1 MNRLND
7 TKINQEQLKT
17 LTLSKIIIEETLP
30 LMNFLIQHRVINYNI
45 ELENFKERIS
55 TIKELIERALMDYSD
70 KKITEIIWEETRE
83 ISEKE
88 IEEEIIEIK
97 KIKNKNIS
105 RKYKNILKEYIS
117 ELLEKL
123 RKIQLEDIALQYNQ
137 KVYCIEEIEQVY
149 KYISLLFII
158 FLREMR
164 LCYMC

>member
-105 RKYKNILKEYIS
+105 RKYKNILK
-117 ELLEKL
+117 
-123 RKIQLEDIALQYNQ
+123 
-137 KVYCIEEIEQVY
+137 
-149 KYISLLFII
+149 
-158 FLREMR
+158 
-164 LCYMC
+164 

>member
-1 MNRLND
+1 M
-7 TKINQEQLKT
+7 INQEQLKT

-149 KYISLLFII
+149 KYI
-158 FLREMR
+158 
-164 LCYMC
+164 

>member
-1 MNRLND
+1 MNRANNF
-7 TKINQEQLKT
+7 KINQEQLKT

-149 KYISLLFII
+149 KYI
-158 FLREMR
+158 
-164 LCYMC
+164 

>member
-105 RKYKNILKEYIS
+105 RKYKNILKKYIS

-149 KYISLLFII
+149 KYI
-158 FLREMR
+158 
-164 LCYMC
+164 

>member
-1 MNRLND
+1 M
-7 TKINQEQLKT
+7 
-17 LTLSKIIIEETLP
+17 SKIIIEETLP

-149 KYISLLFII
+149 KYI
-158 FLREMR
+158 
-164 LCYMC
+164 

>member
-17 LTLSKIIIEETLP
+17 LTLSKMIIEETLP

-149 KYISLLFII
+149 KYI
-158 FLREMR
+158 
-164 LCYMC
+164 

>member
-55 TIKELIERALMDYSD
+55 TIKEELIERALMDYSD

-149 KYISLLFII
+149 KYI
-158 FLREMR
+158 
-164 LCYMC
+164 

>member
-137 KVYCIEEIEQVY
+137 KVYCIGEIEQVY
-149 KYISLLFII
+149 KYI
-158 FLREMR
+158 
-164 LCYMC
+164 

>member
-30 LMNFLIQHRVINYNI
+30 LMNFLIQHRVINYN
-45 ELENFKERIS
+45 LKERIS

-149 KYISLLFII
+149 KYI
-158 FLREMR
+158 
-164 LCYMC
+164 

>member
-1 MNRLND
+1 MNRANNF
-7 TKINQEQLKT
+7 KINQEQLKN
-17 LTLSKIIIEETLP
+17 LTLIKIMIEETLA
-30 LMNFLIQHRVINYNI
+30 LMNFLIQNRIINNNVEI
-45 ELENFKERIS
+45 ENFKERIS

-149 KYISLLFII
+149 KYI
-158 FLREMR
+158 
-164 LCYMC
+164 

>member
-1 MNRLND
+1 
-7 TKINQEQLKT
+7 
-17 LTLSKIIIEETLP
+17 
-30 LMNFLIQHRVINYNI
+30 
-45 ELENFKERIS
+45 
-55 TIKELIERALMDYSD
+55 MDYSD

-149 KYISLLFII
+149 KYI
-158 FLREMR
+158 
-164 LCYMC
+164 

>member
-55 TIKELIERALMDYSD
+55 TIKELIDRALMDYSD

-149 KYISLLFII
+149 KYI
-158 FLREMR
+158 
-164 LCYMC
+164 

>member
-30 LMNFLIQHRVINYNI
+30 LMNFLIQQRVINYNI

-83 ISEKE
+83 ISEKQKRNVLAGVKFHF
-88 IEEEIIEIK
+88 IFPAG
-97 KIKNKNIS
+97 NFYS
-105 RKYKNILKEYIS
+105 SWRPLRVWRFDTD
-117 ELLEKL
+117 LL
-123 RKIQLEDIALQYNQ
+123 
-137 KVYCIEEIEQVY
+137 
-149 KYISLLFII
+149 
-158 FLREMR
+158 
-164 LCYMC
+164 

>member
-149 KYISLLFII
+149 KYI
-158 FLREMR
+158 
-164 LCYMC
+164 

>member
-17 LTLSKIIIEETLP
+17 LTLGKIIIEETLP

-149 KYISLLFII
+149 KYI
-158 FLREMR
+158 
-164 LCYMC
+164 

>member
-105 RKYKNILKEYIS
+105 RKYKNILKEYIT

-149 KYISLLFII
+149 KYI
-158 FLREMR
+158 
-164 LCYMC
+164 

>member
-70 KKITEIIWEETRE
+70 KKVTEIMWEETRE

-149 KYISLLFII
+149 KYI
-158 FLREMR
+158 
-164 LCYMC
+164 

>member
-45 ELENFKERIS
+45 ELENFKEWIS

-88 IEEEIIEIK
+88 IEEGIIEIK

-105 RKYKNILKEYIS
+105 RKYRNILKEYIS

-149 KYISLLFII
+149 KYI
-158 FLREMR
+158 
-164 LCYMC
+164 

>member
-1 MNRLND
+1 MNRLHD

-149 KYISLLFII
+149 KYI
-158 FLREMR
+158 
-164 LCYMC
+164 

>member
-97 KIKNKNIS
+97 NIKNKNIS

-149 KYISLLFII
+149 KYI
-158 FLREMR
+158 
-164 LCYMC
+164 

>member
-123 RKIQLEDIALQYNQ
+123 RKIQLEDIVLQYNQ

-149 KYISLLFII
+149 KYI
-158 FLREMR
+158 
-164 LCYMC
+164 

>member
-55 TIKELIERALMDYSD
+55 TIERALMDYSD

-149 KYISLLFII
+149 KYI
-158 FLREMR
+158 
-164 LCYMC
+164 